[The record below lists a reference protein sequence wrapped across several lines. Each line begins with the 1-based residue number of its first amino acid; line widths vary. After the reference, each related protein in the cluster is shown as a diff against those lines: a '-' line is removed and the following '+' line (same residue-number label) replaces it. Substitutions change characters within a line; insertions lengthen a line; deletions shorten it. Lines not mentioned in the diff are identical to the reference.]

1 MACTSSQASLFAVGS
16 QHPFPAT
23 GFKLGLLSPPLSGCP
38 RRLRALSLQ
47 QLPRIP
53 SPVNPTGSQSGPHPH
68 LISAPLPKM
77 GARNRGTSFFSLSV
91 FPPLPTPSL
100 PLLPEKSSPKKKGKQ
115 VKCLQWGCWGQQKR
129 EPRLKRRGTGY
140 KPRSRRS
147 RSTTGER
154 RGEGWSLVPRPEL
167 GSEESTRGLWGMV
180 ECGEGEL

>member
-1 MACTSSQASLFAVGS
+1 MLGWGVGAGRSQSSARTLAHTHTLRQTAAARRPPSPAASLRRHLPS
-16 QHPFPAT
+16 R
-23 GFKLGLLSPPLSGCP
+23 LLRLST
-38 RRLRALSLQ
+38 
-47 QLPRIP
+47 RIP
-53 SPVNPTGSQSGPHPH
+53 P
-68 LISAPLPKM
+68 
-77 GARNRGTSFFSLSV
+77 
-91 FPPLPTPSL
+91 PTPSL

-115 VKCLQWGCWGQQKR
+115 VKCLQWGCWGEQKR